1 MSKSPKRRAKKLIR
15 QVEDADAAVSEAALP
30 HRETPLV
37 RLLSFVGDAGD
48 QPPMRI
54 LCGAVIAAGLFGG
67 SRRLARAGT
76 HMLLAHSL
84 ATEAKSL
91 LKHNVDRTRPRSRR
105 HGSDGHRF
113 SAGDEGS
120 KEEMSFPSGHS
131 AGAVAVARAF
141 ARHYPEHDKA
151 ALTAASVIALAQ
163 IPRCAHY
170 PSDVAAGIAIGVAA
184 EAVTALLPD
193 IPPGD

>member
-1 MSKSPKRRAKKLIR
+1 MSKSVKKPAKRLIR
-15 QVEDADAAVSEAALP
+15 KVENADAAVSEAALP
-30 HRETPLV
+30 HRQAPLV

-48 QPPMRI
+48 QPPMRV
-54 LCGAVIAAGLFGG
+54 LCGAVIAAGLIAG
-67 SRRLARAGT
+67 SRRLTRAGT
-76 HMLLAHSL
+76 HMLLAHSV

-105 HGSDGHRF
+105 QGSDGHRF
-113 SAGDEGS
+113 SAGDKGS

-141 ARHYPEHDKA
+141 ARHYPEHEKA
-151 ALTAASVIALAQ
+151 ALAAAGVIALAQ

-170 PSDVAAGIAIGVAA
+170 PSDVAAGVAIGVAA
-184 EAVTALLPD
+184 EAVTTLLPD
-193 IPPGD
+193 IPPRD